1 MRMISILKQIL
12 THRFLALIFRLYI
25 GGIFIYASMYKINH
39 SAEFAE
45 TIASYQLIPYWTVNI
60 MAAVL
65 PWIELVSG
73 ILLASGIRVKS
84 AAGIIGFLLFLFTLA
99 IAISLL
105 REMPI
110 NCGCFH
116 TIGDTISGWTLIRDI
131 LWMTMTAHIFFFDKV
146 FQLEKK
152 FSFNIR
158 EIQE

>member
-1 MRMISILKQIL
+1 
-12 THRFLALIFRLYI
+12 
-25 GGIFIYASMYKINH
+25 MYKISH

-45 TIASYQLIPYWTVNI
+45 TIASYQLVPYWAVNT

-84 AAGIIGFLLFLFTLA
+84 AAGIIGFLLFLFTIA
-99 IAISLL
+99 IAISLIK
-105 REMPI
+105 EMPI

-116 TIGDTISGWTLIRDI
+116 SMDDTISWWTLIRDI
-131 LWMTMTAHIFFFDKV
+131 LWMTMTAHIFFFDKA
-146 FQLEKK
+146 FQLEKN